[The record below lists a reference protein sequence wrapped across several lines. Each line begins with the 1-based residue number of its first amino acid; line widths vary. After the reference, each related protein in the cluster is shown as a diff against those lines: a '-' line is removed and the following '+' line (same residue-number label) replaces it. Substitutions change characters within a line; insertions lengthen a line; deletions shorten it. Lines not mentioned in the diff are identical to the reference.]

1 MNLLQIGPDGNRHA
15 WDAKHLGAVS
25 AELHYLWRG
34 RMQRLLWIGSPFFS
48 DALSSC
54 GWDAVARHNFEHA
67 AVFGWHDLVR
77 IAGFE
82 PDVVVVADKSRAP
95 FVLGVEDFPCLTV
108 FYSVDSHI
116 HSWQPYY
123 AQAYDACLVS
133 LRDHKS
139 RFAGAYLPA
148 ERVWWSPAFAWP
160 YDGPEPGTA
169 KDMDCVFVGT
179 VNANLP
185 LRAAFLDRVGAQLPG
200 LQVVTGP
207 YRQLYARARVVLNH
221 CEHGDLNFR
230 VFEAMGCG
238 SCLVTPRIGH
248 GFGDLFTEGEHLRC
262 YAADTCDSGACASV
276 EQAADEAVAQVRH
289 LLDHPGEAE
298 RMGRA
303 ALECIDNTHRAVHRA
318 EAFSHA
324 VRELFARDP
333 HIVARRRSK
342 AGAVRKE
349 YLRLPY
355 LHWAEELGATG
366 LSEAYLAAA
375 RGEFGLT
382 GQK

>member
-1 MNLLQIGPDGNRHA
+1 MNLLQIGPVGNRHA
-15 WDAKHLGAVS
+15 WDAKHLGTFG
-25 AELHYLWRG
+25 AELHYQRQG

-67 AVFGWHDLVR
+67 AVFGWHDLVH

-82 PDVVVVADKSRAP
+82 PDVLVVADKSRAP

-123 AQAYDACLVS
+123 AQAFDTCLVS
-133 LRDHKS
+133 LRDHQS

-160 YDGPEPGTA
+160 YDGPEPDIV

-185 LRAAFLDRVGAQLPG
+185 QRAAFLERVGAQLPG
-200 LQVVTGP
+200 LRVVTGA
-207 YRQLYARARVVLNH
+207 YRELYARSRVVLNH

-248 GFGDLFTEGEHLRC
+248 GLTDLFREGEHLRC
-262 YAADTCDSGACASV
+262 YAADTCDSGACVSV
-276 EQAADEAVAQVRH
+276 EAAADEAVAQVCH
-289 LLDHPGEAE
+289 LLDHPDKAE
-298 RMGRA
+298 RMGRT
-303 ALECIDNTHRAVHRA
+303 ALECIDNAHRAVHRA
-318 EAFSHA
+318 GSFSRA
-324 VRELFARDP
+324 VRELLARDP
-333 HIVARRRSK
+333 HVVARRRSK

-349 YLRLPY
+349 CLRLPY
-355 LHWAEELGATG
+355 LHWAEALGATG

-375 RGEFGLT
+375 RGEFGLA
-382 GQK
+382 GQS